1 MKYIKNILAL
11 PFLLIALILVMISRI
26 FGWIAFL
33 TQLEEEESWSV
44 NCYIIDT
51 LVQLTE
57 HH

>member
-11 PFLLIALILVMISRI
+11 PFLLIALILVMIARI

-33 TQLEEEESWSV
+33 TQLEEEESWSI
-44 NCYIIDT
+44 NCYIMDT
-51 LVQLTE
+51 LNQLTE